1 LFVPQDDL
9 ERVLAL
15 VDQERRELLK
25 RLFVGAAAA
34 GVALAAV
41 PLMTTQSLAQKE
53 GEDPGPDGK
62 CDEGLVVSKKT
73 GKCAVPKGGI
83 RLSSPISGSLP
94 TAEASVRVGE
104 QRVWANIDQRMTRS
118 LIAILPI
125 RRAK

>member
-15 VDQERRELLK
+15 VDQERRGLLK
-25 RLFVGAAAA
+25 RFFVGTA

-53 GEDPGPDGK
+53 GEDPTADGK

-73 GKCAVPKGGI
+73 GKCAVPKKK
-83 RLSSPISGSLP
+83 
-94 TAEASVRVGE
+94 A
-104 QRVWANIDQRMTRS
+104 Q
-118 LIAILPI
+118 
-125 RRAK
+125 